1 MSLSLNWQ
9 KYRISL
15 LMQNIIFINAKYYIY
30 KCKRRNIAL
39 SFFAFIK
46 NLKYQ
51 ILLEK
56 EGKNLSNKFSGNGK
70 SRNLGIPEASSF
82 VQRCRDTSGI
92 SGYF

>member
-15 LMQNIIFINAKYYIY
+15 LMQNIIFINAKGEILH
-30 KCKRRNIAL
+30 CL
-39 SFFAFIK
+39 SLHSSKI
-46 NLKYQ
+46 KYQ